1 MKRILNK
8 HASSSSFFSRE
19 DMKEKEE
26 EEDDDCY
33 CRYFDET
40 ALQLMLM
47 ESEAVAVQKVRL
59 AM

>member
-1 MKRILNK
+1 MNRILNK

-19 DMKEKEE
+19 DMKGE

-33 CRYFDET
+33 CRYYDET

>member
-1 MKRILNK
+1 MKG
-8 HASSSSFFSRE
+8 
-19 DMKEKEE
+19 E